1 MPPFRQ
7 TKGISQDGNFG
18 VISTGTSQTNSIGQ
32 QVENP
37 KTKEFLENVVELV
50 IIKIRDDTT
59 KDDELKIRDILA
71 TIDVKGEVSEI
82 IDSIIQ
88 SYQRTR
94 SRKIEK
100 DDLIAR
106 FDEIVARME
115 YNPEDTPANLEADI
129 EINQDITGEIDA
141 VFMLYISYFG
151 PPSAVDTENTI
162 NGYDKD
168 KLNQLLDVF
177 KQIGGDEYSRYIQAL
192 GNIMSGGN
200 VVNSSDDQFYFEAEG
215 VDLEISGNKYK
226 TLLTADASA
235 RFKNLERTYYP
246 FKFQYG
252 GKIEFTAYID
262 DNTVANPEDASV
274 NLYFEFDYNDTF
286 GSNQN
291 GPFNTAQIT
300 VEGSASTKYSLD
312 IPSQSQDSEYSVFYM
327 YVLTRDVFVNVDK
340 ISIIEYSDTVIND
353 DGSRNI
359 TRTTGYI
366 YS

>member
-1 MPPFRQ
+1 MYRYGQ
-7 TKGISQDGNFG
+7 TKESISSNNGSILKSDTQQAN
-18 VISTGTSQTNSIGQ
+18 VINDSAVNQNT
-32 QVENP
+32 V
-37 KTKEFLENVVELV
+37 EFLDKLLE
-50 IIKIRDDTT
+50 IFTKIRDDTT
-59 KDDELKIRDILA
+59 GDDALLFAELLA
-71 TIDVKGEVSEI
+71 IIDVNNEVPEI
-82 IDSIIQ
+82 RSSAIQ
-88 SYQRTR
+88 AYQRTR

-100 DDLIAR
+100 DDLVARLDEIIAR
-106 FDEIVARME
+106 VE
-115 YNPEDTPANLEADI
+115 YDPEDTPANLEANINI
-129 EINQDITGEIDA
+129 EQQVTGEVDVI
-141 VFMLYISYFG
+141 FMLYISYFG

-177 KQIGGDEYSRYIQAL
+177 KQISGDEYSNYIQAL
-192 GNIMSGGN
+192 GNIISAGN
-200 VVNSSDDQFYFEAEG
+200 VVNPSNDTFRFIIEG

-226 TLLTADASA
+226 TLLQADASA
-235 RFKNLERTYYP
+235 RFKNIERTYYP
-246 FKFQYG
+246 FKFPDG

-262 DNTVANPEDASV
+262 DTVANSGDASI
-274 NLYFEFDYNDTF
+274 NLYFKFDYNDTV

-291 GPFNTAQIT
+291 APFDTAQIT

-327 YVLTRDVFVNVDK
+327 YVLTRDIFVNIDK

-359 TRTTGYI
+359 NRTVGYI